1 MDAQGRGRADDID
14 PADQWVLNPN
24 TGEYELRLGPSAP
37 QSAVPGPRRPRSSD
51 AAPPARGRKEAAG
64 RPRREG
70 SGREGSGRE
79 AARREG
85 AGREG
90 ARREGAGRENRS
102 RETGRRDPQGREAA
116 RREGAAREG
125 AGRAVPP
132 PRRRRGAPEEPPPGR
147 RGRRPVKKSSK
158 GKKILLWTGGTMA
171 FVLVAGAGAAYLY
184 VQHLNDNIAS
194 VSDDGAS
201 TGGFEK
207 DKAINILLIGTDKRT
222 GKGNESYGDAGSVG
236 HADTTILL
244 HVSKDRSN
252 ATALS
257 IPRDLIVDVPDCPT
271 TQDDGS
277 QKVIPGTQRVRFNTS
292 LGQDG
297 RTPSCTMR
305 TVTELTGVKPD
316 NFMVADF
323 NAVKT
328 LTSAVGGVEVCLGK
342 DIDDP
347 DSHLK
352 LSKGT
357 HTIEGEQALA
367 FVRTRHA
374 VGFGG
379 DLSRIGLQ
387 QQFLS
392 ALMRKLKSNDTL
404 TSPQKMLDLAEA
416 GTEALTVDSQ
426 LDSIGKLKDL
436 GLELGK
442 LNVKNL
448 TFTTVPVIDNPT
460 EKVKATVVLDDSK
473 ATQVFNMIRND
484 VSFTAVKQKKKKEA
498 AAVAARLKGSKAP
511 ASEVRVR
518 ILNGGAVSGSAQ
530 KMLQYLQVEEG
541 VTKSEN
547 AGNAPEALKRTTLE
561 YAPEQAGQARRLAA
575 IMGLSGSAM
584 KPGDS
589 VTNSQG
595 LPAITLTLGKD
606 FEGAGVP
613 LTAPDKAPEGVD
625 KSTADKVE
633 CAK

>member
-24 TGEYELRLGPSAP
+24 TGEYELRLGTSAP
-37 QSAVPGPRRPRSSD
+37 QSGVPGPRRPRSSE
-51 AAPPARGRKEAAG
+51 AAPPARGR
-64 RPRREG
+64 
-70 SGREGSGRE
+70 RE
-79 AARREG
+79 APG
-85 AGREG
+85 
-90 ARREGAGRENRS
+90 RS
-102 RETGRRDPQGREAA
+102 RSETP
-116 RREGAAREG
+116 
-125 AGRAVPP
+125 GRAAPS
-132 PRRRRGAPEEPPPGR
+132 PRRRRGAPEEPLPGR
-147 RGRRPVKKSSK
+147 RGRRPAKKASK
-158 GKKILLWTGGTMA
+158 SRKALLWTGGTMA
-171 FVLVAGAGAAYLY
+171 FVLVAGAGAAYFY
-184 VQHLNDNIAS
+184 VEHLNGNIAS

-201 TGGFEK
+201 TGGFQK

-222 GKGNESYGDAGSVG
+222 GKGNDSYGDAGSVG

-271 TQDDGS
+271 TQEDGT
-277 QKVIPGTQRVRFNTS
+277 QKIIPGTQQARFNTS

-328 LTSAVGGVEVCLGK
+328 LTSAVGGVEVCVGK

-404 TSPQKMLDLAEA
+404 TSPSKMLDLAEA
-416 GTEALTVDSQ
+416 GTKALTVDSQ

-442 LNVKNL
+442 LNTENL
-448 TFTTVPVIDNPT
+448 TFTTVPVIDNPA
-460 EKVKATVVLDDSK
+460 EKVKATVVLNEST
-473 ATQVFNMIRND
+473 APQVFDMIKND
-484 VSFTAVKQKKKKEA
+484 VSFTAVKEQKKKEA
-498 AAVAARLKGSKAP
+498 AAVAARLKGTKAP

-518 ILNGGAVSGSAQ
+518 ILNGGAVAGSAQ
-530 KMLQYLQVEEG
+530 QTLSWLQNEEG
-541 VTKSEN
+541 VAKSEN
-547 AGNAPEALKRTTLE
+547 AGNAPASLAKTTLE
-561 YAPEQAGQARRLAA
+561 YAPDQAAQARRLAD
-575 IMGLSGSAM
+575 IMGLPGSAM
-584 KPGDS
+584 KPGES
-589 VTNSQG
+589 VTNTQG
-595 LPAITLTLGKD
+595 VPTMTLTLGKD
-606 FEGAGVP
+606 FEGAGVS
-613 LTAPDKAPEGVD
+613 LTAPSKAPEGVQ

>member
-1 MDAQGRGRADDID
+1 VDAQGRGRADDID

-24 TGEYELRLGPSAP
+24 TGEYELRLPTSPP
-37 QSAVPGPRRPRSSD
+37 QSGVPSPRRPPASD
-51 AAPPARGRKEAAG
+51 GVPPARGRRDAGGRTEA
-64 RPRREG
+64 G
-70 SGREGSGRE
+70 SRTD
-79 AARREG
+79 A
-85 AGREG
+85 
-90 ARREGAGRENRS
+90 
-102 RETGRRDPQGREAA
+102 P
-116 RREGAAREG
+116 
-125 AGRAVPP
+125 GRARPETPGRAAP
-132 PRRRRGAPEEPPPGR
+132 PRRRRGAPEEPLPGR
-147 RGRRPVKKSSK
+147 RGRRPAKKAAK
-158 GKKILLWTGGTMA
+158 GKKVLLWTGGAMA
-171 FVLVAGAGAAYLY
+171 FVLVAGAGGAYFY
-184 VQHLNDNIAS
+184 IEHLNDNIAS

-201 TGGFEK
+201 TGGFQK

-222 GKGNESYGDAGSVG
+222 GKGNEDYGDAGSVG

-271 TQDDGS
+271 TQEDGT
-277 QKVIPGTQRVRFNTS
+277 QKVIPGTQKVRFNTS

-404 TSPQKMLDLAEA
+404 TSPSKMLDLAEA
-416 GTEALTVDSQ
+416 GTKALTVDSQ

-442 LNVKNL
+442 LNTKNL
-448 TFTTVPVIDNPT
+448 TFTTTPVIDNPT
-460 EKVKATVVLDDSK
+460 EKVKSTVVLNEST
-473 ATQVFNMIRND
+473 APQVFDMIKND
-484 VSFTAVKQKKKKEA
+484 VSFTAVKEKKKKEA

-511 ASEVRVR
+511 ASDVRVR
-518 ILNGGAVSGSAQ
+518 IFNGGADPGSAQ
-530 KMLQYLQVEEG
+530 ETLSWLQVEEG

-547 AGNAPEALKRTTLE
+547 AGNAPAELAKTTLE
-561 YAPEQAGQARRLAA
+561 YAPDQADQARRLAD

-584 KPGDS
+584 KPGES
-589 VTNSQG
+589 VQNAQG
-595 LPAITLTLGKD
+595 LPTMTLTLGKD
-606 FEGAGVP
+606 FKGAGAS
-613 LTAPDKAPEGVD
+613 LTAPSKAPEGVQ

-633 CAK
+633 CAE

>member
-24 TGEYELRLGPSAP
+24 TGEYELRLTPSGP
-37 QSAVPGPRRPRSSD
+37 QSPVPGPRRPGPR
-51 AAPPARGRKEAAG
+51 AGGPGGAG
-64 RPRREG
+64 RPGGAVRDRAAAPEQRPAP
-70 SGREGSGRE
+70 GRE
-79 AARREG
+79 
-85 AGREG
+85 
-90 ARREGAGRENRS
+90 
-102 RETGRRDPQGREAA
+102 
-116 RREGAAREG
+116 
-125 AGRAVPP
+125 VPAQ
-132 PRRRRGAPEEPPPGR
+132 RRRRGEPEEPPGR
-147 RGRRPVKKSSK
+147 RSRRPVKKKSRA
-158 GKKILLWTGGTMA
+158 KKAVLWTGGVMA
-171 FVLVAGAGAAYLY
+171 FVVVAAAAGAYLY
-184 VQHLNDNIAS
+184 LEHLNDNIQS

-201 TGGFEK
+201 TGGFSK

-222 GKGNESYGDAGSVG
+222 GKGNDKYGDSGSAG

-257 IPRDLIVDVPDCPT
+257 IPRDLIVDIPDCPT
-271 TQDDGS
+271 EQEDGS
-277 QKVIPGTQRVRFNTS
+277 QKVIQGETNTRFNKS
-292 LGQDG
+292 LGQAG

-305 TVTELTGVKPD
+305 TVTELTGIKPD

-352 LSKGT
+352 LPKGK
-357 HTIEGEQALA
+357 HVIEGEQALA
-367 FVRTRHA
+367 FVRTRHS
-374 VGFGG
+374 VGLGG

-392 ALMRKLKSNDTL
+392 ALMRQLKSNDTL
-404 TSPQKMLDLAEA
+404 KSPTKMITLAEA
-416 GTEALTVDSQ
+416 GTKALTVDSQ
-426 LDSIGKLKDL
+426 LDSIDKLKDL

-448 TFTTVPVIDNPT
+448 TFTTVPVIDNPA
-460 EKVKATVVLDDSK
+460 EKVKVTVVLNPTK
-473 ATQVFNMIRND
+473 APEVFQAIQND
-484 VSFTAVKQKKKKEA
+484 VSFTEIKQQKKKEA
-498 AAVAARLKGSKAP
+498 SAVAARLKGSKSD

-518 ILNGGAVSGSAQ
+518 IFNGGAPAGSAQ
-530 KMLQYLQVEEG
+530 ETLSWLQTEEN

-547 AGNAPEALKRTTLE
+547 AGNAPDTLSKTTLE
-561 YAPEQAGQARRLAA
+561 YAPDQADQARRLAA

-584 KPGDS
+584 KPGKS
-589 VTNSQG
+589 VDNAQG
-595 LPAITLTLGKD
+595 LPTMTLTLGKD
-606 FEGAGVP
+606 FKGAGVP
-613 LTAPDKAPEGVD
+613 LTAPTKAPDVE